1 MEPTEVVRLAVEI
14 IGGLVSVIEQIEA
27 AMRHEDPKRV
37 REILAGELLTTTK
50 RARADLLAAL
60 KFGPRD

>member
-1 MEPTEVVRLAVEI
+1 MQPNEVVRLAVEI

-37 REILAGELLTTTK
+37 REILAGELLTTTM

-60 KFGPRD
+60 RFGPRD

>member
-14 IGGLVSVIEQIEA
+14 IGGLIHVIDQIEA

-37 REILAGELLTTTK
+37 REILDGELLTTTR

-60 KFGPRD
+60 RFGPRD

>member
-37 REILAGELLTTTK
+37 REILAGELLTSTM
-50 RARADLLAAL
+50 RARSDLLAAL